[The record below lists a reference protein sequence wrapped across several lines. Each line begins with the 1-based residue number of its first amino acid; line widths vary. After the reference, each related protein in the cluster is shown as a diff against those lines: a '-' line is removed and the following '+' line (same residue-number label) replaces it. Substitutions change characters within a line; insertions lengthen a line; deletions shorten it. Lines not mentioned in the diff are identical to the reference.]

1 MLAAVTLLIVSW
13 IPGAVI
19 FRAPCA
25 ARDRRAALAIEERAF
40 WQVILSVALSL
51 AIVLALAAAHRYSF
65 ARLLLADGAVAVVV
79 AVVSRFRL
87 RLGRAAARP
96 GWTIAFPIAL
106 IALGAWR
113 FFPPAEYV
121 IGGKDP
127 GVYVNA
133 GIQIA
138 QRGTLVVQD
147 DAVASV
153 PAFARDLFFPQHAGQ
168 PYYSVRFMGFFIQDP
183 ATGAVISQFPHLYP
197 ASIAIGYGLDGLS
210 GAREAIGV
218 WAILGVLAVYFAGA
232 RLFGEAAAFAGAGL
246 LALNVVEVWFSRY
259 PNAEMVMQALMFAAV
274 LATARAHVDG
284 DPFFAPVAGALL
296 PLLLFLRIDVVLA
309 MAAVIGG
316 VVLLY
321 VRRVPSRASFW
332 LPLAA
337 GCALAAWYFT
347 GPMRAYVARPM
358 AFVQHFAVW
367 QYALLAAAVLAVVG
381 LLASAVRSRRLS
393 AWIAVVTPTAL
404 CFVVVAL
411 AIYAEAFRAPSRWIA
426 PHDAYALRTFAAF
439 YLTVPALIA
448 ALIGLVVIGRR
459 VFWRDP
465 ALIVMVCGFCVFFFY
480 KIRIVPDHFW
490 MARRFLPVIL
500 PGMLLFTGAAA
511 FAGARRREVTSVGDP
526 AASWRRPIVRRLI
539 GLAFVAVLSSQYAR
553 ASAPLLKHVEYA
565 GIIPRLERLSSSI
578 GDDDLLVTE
587 SRNASDIHVL
597 ALPLAYIYARNVLVL
612 STPVPDK
619 PTFAQFLAW
628 AHTKYRRVLFLG
640 GGGTDLLSSRWSVE
654 PLASDRFQV
663 PEYDSPSNAYPRFV
677 RQKEFDY
684 GIYALEPPR
693 ANAPSGFDLDVGVRD
708 DLHVLRFHA
717 KEESQGHTF
726 RWSRDRSYVSIVHLT
741 PANRTVTIWMNNGG
755 RPANASPATVRILLD
770 GHLLGAVFVTDGYHA
785 YTVSIPPAVASAAA
799 ATGEPVRLTLE
810 TPTWNP
816 QRALGAPDDRDL
828 GVMVDRVTIQ

>member
-1 MLAAVTLLIVSW
+1 MMLAAVTLLIVSW

-232 RLFGEAAAFAGAGL
+232 RLFGEPAAFAGAGL

-316 VVLLY
+316 VVLLH

-411 AIYAEAFRAPSRWIA
+411 ATYAEAFRAPSRWIA

-448 ALIGLVVIGRR
+448 ALIGLVDRDGLRVLRVLLLQDSHRAASFLDRAAVPSRHPAGNAPVHRRGRVRGRAAPRSDVGRR
-459 VFWRDP
+459 SSGVLAAPDRP
-465 ALIVMVCGFCVFFFY
+465 AADWSRVRRGAELA
-480 KIRIVPDHFW
+480 IR
-490 MARRFLPVIL
+490 ARV
-500 PGMLLFTGAAA
+500 GAAA
-511 FAGARRREVTSVGDP
+511 ETRRVRGHHS
-526 AASWRRPIVRRLI
+526 ASR
-539 GLAFVAVLSSQYAR
+539 
-553 ASAPLLKHVEYA
+553 
-565 GIIPRLERLSSSI
+565 
-578 GDDDLLVTE
+578 
-587 SRNASDIHVL
+587 
-597 ALPLAYIYARNVLVL
+597 
-612 STPVPDK
+612 TPV
-619 PTFAQFLAW
+619 
-628 AHTKYRRVLFLG
+628 V
-640 GGGTDLLSSRWSVE
+640 
-654 PLASDRFQV
+654 
-663 PEYDSPSNAYPRFV
+663 
-677 RQKEFDY
+677 
-684 GIYALEPPR
+684 
-693 ANAPSGFDLDVGVRD
+693 
-708 DLHVLRFHA
+708 
-717 KEESQGHTF
+717 
-726 RWSRDRSYVSIVHLT
+726 
-741 PANRTVTIWMNNGG
+741 
-755 RPANASPATVRILLD
+755 
-770 GHLLGAVFVTDGYHA
+770 
-785 YTVSIPPAVASAAA
+785 
-799 ATGEPVRLTLE
+799 
-810 TPTWNP
+810 
-816 QRALGAPDDRDL
+816 
-828 GVMVDRVTIQ
+828 VDRG